1 MERMKKTVRNYL
13 IPHKENNFKPKLFDY
28 GALSVVLAI
37 AIVFFL
43 GSLSLNKFVRTT
55 ELGAAVYS
63 SVLVDLTNEA
73 RKENDRPLLTINEK
87 LTDAA
92 QMKAND
98 MAEKHYFAHTSP
110 SGITP
115 WFWFEQAHYPFVFA
129 GENLAVDFNE
139 SKNVEDAWLASP
151 KHRENILDARF
162 REVGI
167 AIATGYLEGRQT
179 TFVVQMFGVPALSP
193 TIAPVQEV
201 VKIEPAEITKSK
213 ITTALKKEVIPI
225 QEQVKGVTSSEPQLS
240 IITETPTAI
249 VVQNETAV
257 ITSDV
262 PMAQTAESYAS
273 PGATFLINSPMY
285 FRYGL
290 IILAG
295 FLVFALAL
303 FIFVEIKRQHPWR
316 IFLGVALLILILIL
330 AYVSKSYQ
338 LISSVI

>member
-1 MERMKKTVRNYL
+1 MKKTVRNYL
-13 IPHKENNFKPKLFDY
+13 IPHKENNFKPNLFSY
-28 GALSVVLAI
+28 GALSVMLAI
-37 AIVFFL
+37 AIFFFL
-43 GSLSLNKFVRTT
+43 GSVSLNKFVRTT
-55 ELGAAVYS
+55 ELGATVYS

-73 RKENDRPLLTINEK
+73 RKENDRPLLAINEK
-87 LTDAA
+87 LTKAA

-110 SGITP
+110 VGITP
-115 WFWFEQAHYPFVFA
+115 WFWFEQVRYPFVFA

-167 AIATGYLEGRQT
+167 ATATGYLEGKQT
-179 TFVVQMFGVPALSP
+179 TFVVQMFGAPALSSDVV
-193 TIAPVQEV
+193 PVQEV
-201 VKIEPAEITKSK
+201 VKVEPVKTAKSK
-213 ITTALKKEVIPI
+213 TTAALKKEVVAIK
-225 QEQVKGVTSSEPQLS
+225 EEVKGVTSSEPKLS
-240 IITETPTAI
+240 VITETPAAI

-257 ITSDV
+257 TSDV
-262 PMAQTAESYAS
+262 VVAQTAESYAS
-273 PGATFLINSPMY
+273 PGATLLVNSPMY

-295 FLVFALAL
+295 FLVFALIL

-316 IFLGVALLILILIL
+316 IFLGIVLLVIILILS
-330 AYVSKSYQ
+330 YVSKSYY
-338 LISSVI
+338 LISSIS